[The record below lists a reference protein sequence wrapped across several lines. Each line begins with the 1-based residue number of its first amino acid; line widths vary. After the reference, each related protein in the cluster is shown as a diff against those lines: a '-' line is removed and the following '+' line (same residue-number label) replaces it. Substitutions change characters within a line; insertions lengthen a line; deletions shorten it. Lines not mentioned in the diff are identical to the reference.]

1 MFFDFYVIKSLQQI
15 KDVSGVT
22 SYSTYSILYMYL
34 YMYVYVY
41 IYIYANG
48 IIYIMKK
55 CVLDNQM

>member
-1 MFFDFYVIKSLQQI
+1 MFRDFYVIKSLQQI

-41 IYIYANG
+41 IYICKWNNIHYEKMC
-48 IIYIMKK
+48 IR
-55 CVLDNQM
+55 